1 MTQIEFSIIP
11 DTQDE
16 FNVISDQLKQFQAE
30 TGIEVHTKRMSWG
43 MAWPELM
50 SFATQGRGSDISH
63 IGSTWVSSLVVMNSL
78 APIPT
83 EVVEQVGRMRSYLPA
98 AWQSVKVDNSEQIW
112 SIPLSIYTYVFAYRR
127 DKLAELGLDETTAF
141 STPEEISNTV
151 NKLYTLKEFATPWI
165 TPIAPSPF
173 NDLIHLAASWI
184 WSKGGEFM
192 DQTGRRV
199 KFHEL
204 EALQGLKEYFH
215 IFRLNSYQQ
224 DYLGTDATIESLL
237 KGEAAAVITDLRGFV
252 REMKGPYSKELK
264 DKIGIATTTNTPWC
278 GGSNLVIWRH
288 TKGYPEKLKAAYQLT
303 EFLTSKRAML
313 DIGQKISKLP
323 ARADALDALFPSDN
337 FVSPIV
343 QKLNEHG
350 KSYRSTS
357 AWHRVE
363 YQIGVELGNL
373 LYKNSKMNESDF
385 NVYMTE
391 QITDLANRLNLSL
404 A

>member
-1 MTQIEFSIIP
+1 MTEIEFSIIP

-16 FNVISDQLKQFQAE
+16 FNVISDQLKEFQAE
-30 TGIEVHTKRMSWG
+30 TGVEVHTKRMNWG

-50 SFATQGRGSDISH
+50 SYATQGRGSDISH
-63 IGSTWVSSLVVMNSL
+63 IGSTWVSSLVVMNAL
-78 APIPT
+78 TPFPT

-112 SIPLSIYTYVFAYRR
+112 SIPLSIYTYVFAYRK
-127 DKLAELGLDETTAF
+127 DKLAQLGLDEETAF
-141 STPEEISNTV
+141 STPQEISNTV
-151 NKLYTLKEFATPWI
+151 NKLYKLDEFATPWI
-165 TPIAPSPF
+165 TPIVPMPF
-173 NDLIHLAASWI
+173 NDLIHIAASWI
-184 WSKGGEFM
+184 WNAGGEFM

-199 KFHEL
+199 KFHEP

-215 IFRLNSYQQ
+215 VFRYNAIQQ
-224 DYLGTDATIESLL
+224 DYLGTDATVESLL
-237 KGEAAAVITDLRGFV
+237 KGESAAVITDLRGFV
-252 REMKGPYSKELK
+252 REMKGDHPQELK
-264 DKIGIATTTNTPWC
+264 DNIGIATTTNTPWC

-288 TKGYPEKLKAAYQLT
+288 TKGYPEKLKAAYQLA
-303 EFLTSKRAML
+303 EFLTTKKAML
-313 DIGQKISKLP
+313 DIGQKVSKLP
-323 ARADALDALFPSDN
+323 ARADALEALFPSESLI
-337 FVSPIV
+337 SPLV

-373 LYKNSKMNESDF
+373 LYKNRKMTEDEF
-385 NVYMTE
+385 NVYMVE
-391 QITDLANRLNLSL
+391 QITSLANRLNLSL